1 MQRVLDG
8 LRQMVAARGFRP
20 SRSGAR
26 AAAVVL
32 LRPFGPMQ
40 TSFTQRRRDRIRR
53 GAIAVA
59 VVAGVLASVLAP
71 AAARAC
77 DVCAIYSATEYRDA
91 RSGLRIGVAEQYTNY
106 ATLYVG
112 GKETANVGDQQLRS
126 SITQVFLSYNF
137 TPTISA
143 QITVPYITR
152 SYRRVEGGDQVV
164 DGNVNGFGDMSL
176 LGRWT
181 AWSHVDE
188 SMLMRFTLLGGLKL
202 PSGNSSQLEAEAAEG
217 GDEADLPAGL
227 ARPAHGQVDPNGG
240 VPNAVGGDNLT
251 LGSGSV
257 DGIVGG
263 SFFWSWNKVFLS
275 MIAQYAIRTTG
286 SFDYRFANDL
296 FWFVGPGAYLLTD
309 HAYTLS
315 LQGVVSGETKGNDT
329 VDGDTV
335 EGSAETDVY
344 CGPAL
349 SFSWESNL
357 AAEVAVD
364 IPFVSNASGVALVPD
379 YRIRAALSWQF

>member
-1 MQRVLDG
+1 MPDVLDG
-8 LRQMVAARGFRP
+8 LRQMVAARRFRCR
-20 SRSGAR
+20 RSGAR
-26 AAAVVL
+26 TGAVVVLRASHVMQL
-32 LRPFGPMQ
+32 LFP
-40 TSFTQRRRDRIRR
+40 QRR
-53 GAIAVA
+53 GVAPCVVAVA
-59 VVAGVLASVLAP
+59 ALAALLLGGIVAPRTV
-71 AAARAC
+71 RAC

-126 SITQVFLSYNF
+126 SITQFFLSYNF
-137 TPTISA
+137 LPTLSA

-164 DGNVNGFGDMSL
+164 DGNVNGFGDMSV

-188 SMLMRFTLLGGLKL
+188 STLMRFTLLGGLKL
-202 PSGNSSQLEAEAAEG
+202 PSGNSSQLEEEAAED